1 MRLPR
6 LPRLPRRP
14 SRLIAALLLGVT
26 APLILPA
33 CEEVETATPGDPNRP
48 GDRVVAVSNHPLEVF
63 ASRIGGDHVVID
75 WRIPDDVDPAFW
87 RPTADDIAAMQQAD
101 VILLNGA
108 TYEKWLPTAS
118 LPSARTTD
126 TCAAVTDRLIET
138 DGPVHAHGPDG
149 EHSHAGVAFTTWLD
163 PEIAIAQATAVRDA
177 LVKAAPQYQQD
188 FDAQYGLLV
197 REIQERFAGVEQAI
211 NAAPD
216 TPVIFSHPVYQYLAR
231 RFGMNGRTV
240 HWEPDAEPDAAQLAE
255 LDALLAE
262 FPATWFIWEGEPL
275 PESVELLKSK
285 GLRSVVFAP
294 SGNRPE
300 TGDLLDAIAA
310 GETALRQVYGAD

>member
-1 MRLPR
+1 M
-6 LPRLPRRP
+6 
-14 SRLIAALLLGVT
+14 ALLAT
-26 APLILPA
+26 ASLTHLVA
-33 CEEVETATPGDPNRP
+33 CEEIESAAPGDPNRP
-48 GDRVVAVSNHPLEVF
+48 GERVVAVSNHPLEVF
-63 ASRIGGDHVVID
+63 ATRIGGDHVAIE
-75 WRIPDDVDPAFW
+75 WRIPEDVDPAFW
-87 RPTADDIAAMQQAD
+87 NPTADDIAALQQAD

-138 DGPVHAHGPDG
+138 DGPVHSHGPDG

-211 NAAPD
+211 NTAPD
-216 TPVIFSHPVYQYLAR
+216 TAVIFSHPVYQYLAR

-255 LDALLAE
+255 LDMLLAE
-262 FPATWFIWEGEPL
+262 FPATWFIWESEPL
-275 PESVELLKSK
+275 PESVALLKAK

-294 SGNRPE
+294 SGNRPAE
-300 TGDLLDAIAA
+300 GDLFDAITQ
-310 GETALRQVYGAD
+310 GEAALRQVYGAD

>member
-1 MRLPR
+1 MTPILPR
-6 LPRLPRRP
+6 LRAL
-14 SRLIAALLLGVT
+14 SFALVATASVVLLL
-26 APLILPA
+26 A
-33 CEEVETATPGDPNRP
+33 CEEIEIAAPGDPNRP
-48 GDRVVAVSNHPLEVF
+48 GERVVAVSNHPLEVF
-63 ASRIGGDHVVID
+63 ATRIGGDHVAIE
-75 WRIPDDVDPAFW
+75 WRIPEDVDPAFW
-87 RPTADDIAAMQQAD
+87 HPTADDIAALQQAD

-177 LVKAAPQYQQD
+177 LIKAAPMYQNE
-188 FDAQYGLLV
+188 FNSNHGLLV

-216 TPVIFSHPVYQYLAR
+216 TAVIFSHPVYQYLAR

-240 HWEPDAEPDAAQLAE
+240 HWEPDAEPDMAQIAE
-255 LDALLAE
+255 LDALLTE
-262 FPATWFIWEGEPL
+262 FPATWFIWESEPL
-275 PESVELLKSK
+275 PESVALLKSK
-285 GLRSVVFAP
+285 GLRSAVFAP
-294 SGNRPE
+294 CGNRP
-300 TGDLLDAIAA
+300 TDGDLFDAIAQ
-310 GETALRQVYGAD
+310 GEAALRKIYGAD

>member
-1 MRLPR
+1 M
-6 LPRLPRRP
+6 
-14 SRLIAALLLGVT
+14 ALLAT
-26 APLILPA
+26 ASLTHLVA
-33 CEEVETATPGDPNRP
+33 CEEIESAAPGDPNRP
-48 GDRVVAVSNHPLEVF
+48 GERVVAVSNHPLEVF
-63 ASRIGGDHVVID
+63 ATRIGGDHVAIE
-75 WRIPDDVDPAFW
+75 WRIPEDVDPAFW
-87 RPTADDIAAMQQAD
+87 NPTADDIAALQQAD

-138 DGPVHAHGPDG
+138 DGPVHSHGPDG

-188 FDAQYGLLV
+188 FDARYGLLV

-211 NAAPD
+211 NTAPD
-216 TPVIFSHPVYQYLAR
+216 TAVIFSHPVYQYLAR

-240 HWEPDAEPDAAQLAE
+240 HWEPDAEPDASQLAE

-262 FPATWFIWEGEPL
+262 FPATWFIWHDPGSPPPAGARARTWPCTRLARTWPSPGE
-275 PESVELLKSK
+275 S
-285 GLRSVVFAP
+285 A
-294 SGNRPE
+294 
-300 TGDLLDAIAA
+300 GDALGPDAALD
-310 GETALRQVYGAD
+310 

>member
-1 MRLPR
+1 MTPILPR
-6 LPRLPRRP
+6 LRAV
-14 SRLIAALLLGVT
+14 SFALVASASLVLLV
-26 APLILPA
+26 A
-33 CEEVETATPGDPNRP
+33 CEEIETITPGDPNRP

-63 ASRIGGDHVVID
+63 ATRIGGNHVMID
-75 WRIPDDVDPAFW
+75 WRIPPDVDPAFW
-87 RPTADDIAAMQQAD
+87 TPTADDIAALQQAD

-118 LPSARTTD
+118 LPSARTVD
-126 TCAAVTDRLIET
+126 TCATVTNQFIET

-149 EHSHAGVAFTTWLD
+149 EHSHAGIAFTTWLD

-177 LVKAAPQYQQD
+177 LVKAAPMYQTE
-188 FDAQYGLLV
+188 FNSNHGLLV

-211 NAAPD
+211 NTAPD
-216 TPVIFSHPVYQYLAR
+216 TAVIFSHPVYQYLAR

-240 HWEPDAEPDAAQLAE
+240 HWEPDAAPDAAQIAE

-262 FPATWFIWEGEPL
+262 FPSAWFIWESEPL
-275 PESVELLKSK
+275 PETVNYLKAK

-294 SGNRPE
+294 CGNRPTE
-300 TGDLLDAIAA
+300 GDLLDAIAE
-310 GETALRQVYGAD
+310 GETVLRMIYGAD